1 MNRRDLILA
10 VGAGA
15 LLPLASLHPVQAQS
29 SGTVRGQ
36 VIDVD
41 QSAGEITIRHGPIKK
56 LGMDHRM
63 TMVFH
68 AQAAAMLRFQENM
81 HLGEGLSL
89 EQQPFAS
96 LGRPPPSDVGLPLRP
111 SGARRS
117 FLAKIRSA
125 PEPASLLTSSIEV
138 MP

>member
-29 SGTVRGQ
+29 SATVRGQ

-68 AQAAAMLRFQENM
+68 AQDAAMLKRVKAGDRVKSEAQDLN
-81 HLGEGLSL
+81 GEYSVTRI
-89 EQQPFAS
+89 EQ
-96 LGRPPPSDVGLPLRP
+96 
-111 SGARRS
+111 
-117 FLAKIRSA
+117 AK
-125 PEPASLLTSSIEV
+125 
-138 MP
+138 